1 VRLTA
6 IIKQT
11 KKYININYKTKK
23 MSKILIFLLLLS
35 LINLTVK
42 GQNENSEPLMNLDIY
57 VNGEKFQI
65 KDGDTLNISNTQII
79 VKSSDF
85 MTFDFGVLSFEYP
98 KYFAYSF
105 EEDFTYKNWT
115 LDGNDLVIMYFEI
128 GAEAE
133 LDMFIKEMVKQFG
146 KKNCDVIDH
155 SAQIGDLD
163 LKGKRII
170 VELLGQKLTYDM
182 YKLESNDFNS
192 HFIAFQDS
200 KNEDG
205 SDSKESIETMNII
218 NTTIKYK

>member
-1 VRLTA
+1 
-6 IIKQT
+6 
-11 KKYININYKTKK
+11 